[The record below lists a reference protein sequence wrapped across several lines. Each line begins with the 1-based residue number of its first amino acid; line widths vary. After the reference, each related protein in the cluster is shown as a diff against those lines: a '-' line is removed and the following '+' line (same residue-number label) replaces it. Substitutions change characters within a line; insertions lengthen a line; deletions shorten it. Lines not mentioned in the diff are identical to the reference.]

1 ETEVAGRRGVLQE
14 KRNAKARAPPF
25 HGKLSALAQ
34 APSSVLHLITLLRQ
48 LLDAGIHGNETAD
61 LVADGLGVGEADST
75 RKLGTSARRHLD
87 QVLPGGPA
95 LADAAAGDLG
105 REKNAAL
112 GRGLRAAARLLVARL
127 AGQEHGQLGGLHQHL
142 AREHDVLVDTK

>member
-1 ETEVAGRRGVLQE
+1 GRRGVLQE

-75 RKLGTSARRHLD
+75 RTLGMSARRHLD
-87 QVLPGGPA
+87 QDLPVGPA
-95 LADAAAGDLG
+95 LADAAAADLG
-105 REKNAAL
+105 RGKNGAL
-112 GRGLRAAARLLVARL
+112 GRDPRSSARLLVARL
-127 AGQEHGQLGGLHQHL
+127 AAPSHGQLGRLPQHL
-142 AREHDVLVDTK
+142 ARQS